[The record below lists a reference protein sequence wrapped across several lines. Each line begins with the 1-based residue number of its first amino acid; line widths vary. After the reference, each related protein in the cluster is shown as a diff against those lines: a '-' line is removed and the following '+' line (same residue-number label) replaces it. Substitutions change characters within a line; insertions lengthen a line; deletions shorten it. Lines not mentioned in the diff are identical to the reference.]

1 MVPEKSGVAR
11 VGSKNVSAAAAE
23 PAAVLLDQI
32 YQLYAAEGHGEPCI
46 RWTFLIGGFIVCHTI
61 Q

>member
-1 MVPEKSGVAR
+1 MVPEKSGVTR

-32 YQLYAAEGHGEPCI
+32 YQLYAAEGHGEPS
-46 RWTFLIGGFIVCHTI
+46 FAVLFD
-61 Q
+61 